1 MWLVSMSICSETDS
15 DPENWS
21 ELSDLSSQGGLS

>member
-1 MWLVSMSICSETDS
+1 MSICSETDS

-21 ELSDLSSQGGLS
+21 ELSDLSSRGGLI